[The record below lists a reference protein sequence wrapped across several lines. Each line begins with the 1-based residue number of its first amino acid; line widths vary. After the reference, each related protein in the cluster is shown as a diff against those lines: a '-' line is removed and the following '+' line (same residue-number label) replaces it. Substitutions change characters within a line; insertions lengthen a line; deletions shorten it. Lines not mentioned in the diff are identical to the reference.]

1 MKQGANWEEW
11 TITWTPE
18 RARLVAEVAI
28 LPNTPENLAL
38 MRSREDLIESM
49 DSNALSFIVIFA
61 VGPGGQIPSTFKL
74 NQGIMHD
81 PDAPDA
87 KKQFNQMNE
96 WGLVKDL
103 VSVESRSLIIEAS
116 MRAERECYKSEEQWE
131 KRKRA
136 KRTGA
141 KVMGCYPPWPLQVWT
156 NGKNCE
162 NKGSPFSTMQTAAA
176 GGECPLSQ
184 ETHFI
189 MIQETKKKDKECWL
203 NHRPKRIK
211 LI

>member
-1 MKQGANWEEW
+1 VFLPHTSEIDKLLRSLGFLEW
-11 TITWTPE
+11 MDPE
-18 RARLVAEVAI
+18 
-28 LPNTPENLAL
+28 
-38 MRSREDLIESM
+38 
-49 DSNALSFIVIFA
+49 ALSFIVILA

-74 NQGIMHD
+74 NQGIVHD

-87 KKQFNQMNE
+87 KKQFDQMSE
-96 WGLVKDL
+96 WGLVKTL
-103 VSVESRSLIIEAS
+103 VSVESRPLIIEAS
-116 MRAERECYKSEEQWE
+116 MRAKRECYKSEEQWK
-131 KRKRA
+131 KRKRV

-141 KVMGCYPPWPLQVWT
+141 KVMGCYPPWPLQMWT

-189 MIQETKKKDKECWL
+189 MIQETKKKDKACWL
-203 NHRPKRIK
+203 NHRPIGSADIDR
-211 LI
+211 